1 MSWAAGRHTARQ
13 EDMAYCLLGLFD
25 VNMPML
31 YGEGDKAF
39 LRLQE
44 EIIRRTNDRS
54 IFAFSCTPPSQA
66 AGMGTSPQPYSDLF
80 AASPREFMNWTS
92 SGAMGSGLYASE
104 AFALTNKGL
113 YFRTVQ
119 LLVDTKRGLYVLTL
133 DDDGNCH
140 NNQLQLRKVGPA
152 LYSKYINSSE
162 DAQRDCDIHSEA
174 SYFVIEEEVYIL
186 SAIAPSL
193 QLRLHHA
200 DSYAIHL
207 QSRTHQIS
215 KAIQAIQRA
224 PSSNRWDASRM
235 LFLRSGAR
243 SIIGFWKVFP
253 SLAQPFTGG
262 GHADVSLSKGHFYLV
277 SGVDANSDQEPR
289 AWVRLYTSQE
299 WRRLESMFGI
309 ITNLDDVADHKGQSS
324 LVARLKIPSSIVV
337 ASVELRHEQPL
348 FDLSLDFNVDATS
361 QS

>member
-1 MSWAAGRHTARQ
+1 MSWAARRHTTRQ

-31 YGEGDKAF
+31 YGEGAKAF

-54 IFAFSCTPPSQA
+54 IFAFSSTPSGQA
-66 AGMGTSPQPYSDLF
+66 AGMGASPQPYSDLF
-80 AASPREFMNWTS
+80 AASPRDFMDWTS

-119 LLVDTKRGLYVLTL
+119 LLVDMKRGLYVLTL
-133 DDDGNCH
+133 DDDSNSP

-152 LYSKYINSSE
+152 LYSKYIISSE
-162 DAQRDCDIHSEA
+162 DAQRDCDIYSEA
-174 SYFVIEEEVYIL
+174 TYSVIEEEVYIL

-215 KAIQAIQRA
+215 RAIQAIQRA

-253 SLAQPFTGG
+253 SLARPITGG
-262 GHADVSLSKGHFYLV
+262 SHADVSLSKEHFYLV
-277 SGVDANSDQEPR
+277 SGVDPNADQEPC

-299 WRRLESMFGI
+299 WRRLESIFGI

-324 LVARLKIPSSIVV
+324 STARLEIPSSIVV
-337 ASVELRHEQPL
+337 ASVALRHEQPI
-348 FDLSLDFNVDATS
+348 FDLSLDFNVDAAS